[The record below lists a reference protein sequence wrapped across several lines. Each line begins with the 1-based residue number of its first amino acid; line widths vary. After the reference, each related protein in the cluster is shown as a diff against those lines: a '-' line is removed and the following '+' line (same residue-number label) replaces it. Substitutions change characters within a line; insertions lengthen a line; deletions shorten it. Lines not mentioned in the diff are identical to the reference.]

1 MDRSGQGDERGEQE
15 RDEIGAAASAGPE
28 AVRRGLASVVK
39 GKAIALAAPIRS
51 GQGFG
56 LVGRP
61 EPLHLMLRSGADYAA
76 GLTERAG
83 FGFADDV
90 ITLATHGATHVD
102 ALAHVWREG
111 LMYNDFPANQVTSR
125 GAKHLGID
133 KMPPIVTRGVLVD
146 CAPDGPRSAAD
157 PIDAEELEALVA
169 KTGVSLEAGDALFIR
184 TGWMSAALRKE
195 ASGAEWP
202 GLHHDCGPWLAERQ
216 ISVLG
221 ADNPAIEVFPSMD
234 PSCQVPLHIELI
246 RGHGIYFVE
255 LMALDA
261 LNEEAQPAFLF
272 SVAPLPL
279 VGGVGSPVAPIAVV

>member
-1 MDRSGQGDERGEQE
+1 MAPMSTSGLDRE
-15 RDEIGAAASAGPE
+15 RDEIGAAASAGPD
-28 AVRRGLASVVK
+28 AVRRGLASVVQ
-39 GKAIALAAPIRS
+39 GKAIPLAAPIRS

-76 GLTERAG
+76 GLSEPAG

-90 ITLATHGATHVD
+90 VTLATHGATHVD
-102 ALAHVWREG
+102 ALSHVWRDG
-111 LMYNDFPANQVTSR
+111 LMYNGFPAKQVTSR

-146 CAPDGPRSAAD
+146 AAPDGPRLAND
-157 PIDAEELEALVA
+157 PIDVDELEALVA
-169 KTGVSLEAGDALFIR
+169 ATGITLEAGDALLIR
-184 TGWMSAALRKE
+184 TGWMSAALRQE

-202 GLHHDCGPWLAERQ
+202 GLHHNCGPWLAEQQ
-216 ISVLG
+216 ISLVG

-234 PSCQVPLHIELI
+234 PSCQVPLHIDLI

-261 LNEEAQPAFLF
+261 LNDEAQPAFLF

-279 VGGVGSPVAPIAVV
+279 VGAVGSPVAPIALV